1 MKPTITRFND
11 KTGDFEITIPVP
23 FTLKDGIEY
32 ADMIV
37 VDIPKYEDTKDY
49 NVFDLIRENQELKKQ
64 LEVGKEQYNYLV
76 EEKEKIQEQLS
87 SNTLQFENQQ
97 KEFIK
102 YLKDSIDIQI
112 KSKSVF
118 AQINHLQQLY
128 LARMKEE
135 TIREI
140 LQKYE
145 ETIDKGTNILST
157 GEPNEEM

>member
-64 LEVGKEQYNYLV
+64 LEVGKEQYNDLV

-97 KEFIK
+97 KEFIEWLESNLEALEMCDRELILTNNKKEIKAYKEVLSK
-102 YLKDSIDIQI
+102 YKEIIGGSNDKTNKKLGRI
-112 KSKSVF
+112 KQSSSK
-118 AQINHLQQLY
+118 
-128 LARMKEE
+128 R
-135 TIREI
+135 
-140 LQKYE
+140 
-145 ETIDKGTNILST
+145 
-157 GEPNEEM
+157 

>member
-1 MKPTITRFND
+1 MKPIITKFND

-23 FTLKDGIEY
+23 FTLNDGIEY

-64 LEVGKEQYNYLV
+64 LEVGKEQYNDLV

-97 KEFIK
+97 KEFIEWLEDKINFWKDKIFENVITENDWTLTLWRNKLGILEESLSK
-102 YLKDSIDIQI
+102 YKEIIGVKD
-112 KSKSVF
+112 
-118 AQINHLQQLY
+118 
-128 LARMKEE
+128 E
-135 TIREI
+135 
-140 LQKYE
+140 
-145 ETIDKGTNILST
+145 
-157 GEPNEEM
+157 

>member
-64 LEVGKEQYNYLV
+64 LEVGKEQYNDLV

-97 KEFIK
+97 KEFIEWLEDKINFWKDKIFENVITENDWTLTLWRNKLGILEESLSK
-102 YLKDSIDIQI
+102 YKEIIGVKD
-112 KSKSVF
+112 
-118 AQINHLQQLY
+118 
-128 LARMKEE
+128 E
-135 TIREI
+135 
-140 LQKYE
+140 
-145 ETIDKGTNILST
+145 
-157 GEPNEEM
+157 